1 MNALESAAS
10 PRVVLALAGSL
21 LAVAEHWL
29 TAALLLMYLGVA
41 GPGKAGRPD
50 YAATRANSTAS
61 RINSKARKIR
71 STSSK
76 P

>member
-1 MNALESAAS
+1 M
-10 PRVVLALAGSL
+10 VGSL

-29 TAALLLMYLGVA
+29 TAAVLLMYLGVA
-41 GPGKAGRPD
+41 GPDQVGRPG
-50 YAATRANSTAS
+50 YEATETISRDRANSAAP